1 MPDIKMNTE
10 KNTSPLN
17 RGIPAFAAKNEIT
30 ANIKAITITATSL
43 FFFFAPISL
52 FIPLMINPPVFSYI
66 NFINFINGYLIV
78 TDDTAPFLKETDILN
93 IPTLYTI
100 FPVLEL
106 SL

>member
-1 MPDIKMNTE
+1 MNTE

-30 ANIKAITITATSL
+30 ANTKAITITATSL

-66 NFINFINGYLIV
+66 NFINDYLIV

>member
-1 MPDIKMNTE
+1 MRLLL
-10 KNTSPLN
+10 KNWVLN
-17 RGIPAFAAKNEIT
+17 CKTGIMKKIIYIF
-30 ANIKAITITATSL
+30 
-43 FFFFAPISL
+43 L